1 MNETTMNI
9 DDVDIIDVT
18 TDAERDQVYRF
29 RYDVYVDEMDRYGE
43 TADHADRRLIEAD
56 DKHARLVLIKHRDR
70 VIGTARLSCGGDAG
84 ALNDRI
90 VAQYDLQPFLDA
102 VPHEHIAVGERLMV
116 APEYRGGPLLFRFIA
131 ESIVKCRALGIQLLF
146 GDCEPHLLN
155 PYQALGYRTYTRRH
169 VNKPETGYLIPIVFV
184 LGDLDYLRAIDS
196 PLWNVL
202 KDDGPACGVPEN
214 LDGLLADSD
223 SILSQTIDSR
233 GEEWALLQQRIREV
247 GFEELSLFTGMTGD
261 EIDACLARSVRI
273 DCNQGDRLIKQG
285 NPAKNLYA
293 VIRGNVEVK
302 SGDMV
307 VAVRSP
313 GDVIGEIA
321 FFLELPRTMD
331 VVAATDDVEV
341 VSFSASALRK
351 LIKTQPEAATKLLF
365 NMSRLLCMKVVGT
378 AR

>member
-1 MNETTMNI
+1 MTAAMNI
-9 DDVDIIDVT
+9 NEVEMIDVT
-18 TDAERDQVYRF
+18 TDAEREAVYRF
-29 RYDVYVDEMDRYGE
+29 RYDVYVEEMGRYGDI
-43 TADHADRRLIEAD
+43 ADHTKRQLIEEDDSFARLI
-56 DKHARLVLIKHRDR
+56 LIRYQGR
-70 VIGTARLSCGGDAG
+70 VIGTARLSCGADDG
-84 ALNDRI
+84 ALNARI
-90 VAQYDLQPFLDA
+90 VEQYDLEPFLKA
-102 VPHEHIAVGERLMV
+102 VPREHLAVGERLMISQK
-116 APEYRGGPLLFRFIA
+116 YRGGPLIFQCLS
-131 ESIVKCRALGIQLLF
+131 ESLVKCCAQGIQLLF

-155 PYQALGYRTYTRRH
+155 LYQTLGYRTYTRRH

-184 LGDLDYLRAIDS
+184 LGDLDYLRSIDS
-196 PLWNVL
+196 PLWEVL
-202 KDDGPACGVPEN
+202 KDRAETGDVPEN
-214 LDGLLADSD
+214 LDALLAGSD
-223 SILSQTIDSR
+223 SILSHTLDSR
-233 GEEWALLQQRIREV
+233 GDEWAVLQQRIREV
-247 GFEELSLFTGMTGD
+247 GFEELSLFSGMTD
-261 EIDACLARSVRI
+261 EEVDACLARSVRI
-273 DCNQGDRLIKQG
+273 DCRKGDKLIKYG

-293 VIRGNVEVK
+293 VIQGNVEVK
-302 SGDMV
+302 SGDEV